1 MPPFRGR
8 YISCLH
14 LRLAVGRPRFS
25 QIVPE
30 PGTFLSRAIH
40 VRSMERKKVGEVF
53 HFFGHIGVAAIKLT
67 DGSLAVGD
75 TVQIQGPT
83 TNLEQPV
90 DSLQIE
96 HGTVSNAAQGQEVG
110 MKVSD
115 RVREKD
121 FVYKLVP
128 PAVPAPAPKAPAKRA
143 AAKKRAPAK
152 KPRAKR
158 RPAKRRP
165 AKKPTRAKKASR
177 APRRKARPGSRK
189 SRRRSR

>member
-1 MPPFRGR
+1 
-8 YISCLH
+8 
-14 LRLAVGRPRFS
+14 
-25 QIVPE
+25 
-30 PGTFLSRAIH
+30 
-40 VRSMERKKVGEVF
+40 MERKKVGEVF

-96 HGTVSNAAQGQEVG
+96 HGAVSNAAQGQEVG
-110 MKVSD
+110 MKVRD

-121 FVYKLVP
+121 FVYKLMP
-128 PAVPAPAPKAPAKRA
+128 SAEPAPPKATRKAPARKTPAKKAPAKRPKRTP
-143 AAKKRAPAK
+143 KKA
-152 KPRAKR
+152 
-158 RPAKRRP
+158 
-165 AKKPTRAKKASR
+165 RAKKSR
-177 APRRKARPGSRK
+177 VKKSKPARKATRATRSKARRGSRK